1 MARRPTHVPLNVYL
15 NGRLVGRLRRESS
28 GATDFVYAKGWL
40 GWDNAIPV
48 SMSLP
53 LREDRYIGDPVL
65 AVFENLLPD
74 NDDIRRR
81 LAERAKAEGSDAYS
95 LLAAVGRDCIGAL
108 QFLPDGVAVGQTGVI
123 DARPASDEEI
133 AEIVSDLARSPLGV
147 GEDQEFRISL
157 AGAQEKT
164 ALLYW
169 DGKWQV
175 PHGTTA
181 TTHILKPQ
189 IGRLPNGTDLSN
201 SVENEHFCL
210 ELVAALGLP
219 VAKSQI
225 IDFAGKR
232 VLSIERFDRT
242 RTRDGRLLRVP
253 QEDCCQALS
262 IPPSRKYESDGGPG
276 FRAIY
281 DLLKGSDVPD
291 EDHKTLFKAQ
301 IVFWLLGATDGHAKN
316 FSIRLA
322 PGGRFRLTPLYDI
335 VSTQPSLEAEQISQN
350 QMKLAMAVGKNRH
363 YVVHTILGRHFK
375 QTADACGLPAN
386 TLKAIIEEIGDTG
399 KAKIDQTVAKL
410 APGFPAAVAQSIS
423 EGAKRRIDT
432 LVTT

>member
-15 NGRLVGRLRRESS
+15 DGRLVGRLRRESS
-28 GATDFVYAKGWL
+28 GATDFVYDKGWL

-262 IPPSRKYESDGGPG
+262 ILTESESRG
-276 FRAIY
+276 
-281 DLLKGSDVPD
+281 
-291 EDHKTLFKAQ
+291 
-301 IVFWLLGATDGHAKN
+301 
-316 FSIRLA
+316 
-322 PGGRFRLTPLYDI
+322 LTR
-335 VSTQPSLEAEQISQN
+335 
-350 QMKLAMAVGKNRH
+350 NR
-363 YVVHTILGRHFK
+363 
-375 QTADACGLPAN
+375 
-386 TLKAIIEEIGDTG
+386 IG
-399 KAKIDQTVAKL
+399 
-410 APGFPAAVAQSIS
+410 
-423 EGAKRRIDT
+423 
-432 LVTT
+432 